1 MNIAKRLTIYE
12 DKGFSRERAEINV
25 LMEAAALAI
34 FRDFP
39 EAFVLFGGATLVLYH
54 DSLRHSADLDL
65 LWCGSEAPSRED
77 VAACLKRDLSPL
89 AEILGMESLAFEFQN
104 LADRE
109 ARIYVN
115 ATGRQLFR
123 VDLTRLGSA
132 MEGEVE
138 SHPVDGEGHGS
149 AVIKCVTKD
158 LLLLQKAEAFLL
170 RRSVKARDA
179 YDVHLLRERRAK
191 LTSNLW
197 AHLEDS
203 IRMNEIDSES
213 IATRI
218 GKIDRKLCFLELKP
232 ILPADVYAV
241 LEDSDFEPL
250 RESLKELYG
259 EWL

>member
-1 MNIAKRLTIYE
+1 MNIAKRLAIYE

-39 EAFVLFGGATLVLYH
+39 DAFVLFGGATLVLYH
-54 DSLRHSADLDL
+54 GSVRHSADLDL
-65 LWCGSEAPSRED
+65 LWRGSEAPSREE
-77 VAACLKRDLSPL
+77 VAACLKRHLAAL
-89 AEILGMESLAFEFQN
+89 AEIVGLGSLTFEFQN

-115 ATGRQLFR
+115 TTGRQLFR

-132 MEGEVE
+132 IESEVE
-138 SHPVDGEGHGS
+138 SHLVESEGDGS

-179 YDVHLLRERRAK
+179 YDVHWLGERGAK
-191 LTSNLW
+191 LTPNLR
-197 AHLEDS
+197 ALLDDS
-203 IRMNEIDSES
+203 IRMNEIDSEA
-213 IATRI
+213 IAARI
-218 GKIDRKLCFLELKP
+218 SKIDRKLCFLELKP
-232 ILPADVYAV
+232 ILPADVYTA
-241 LEDSDFEPL
+241 LEDSGFERL
-250 RESLKELYG
+250 RESLQELYR